1 MKKILK
7 RTGKIFCLFLLIVV
21 LVNILSPLFCRKPDE
36 TYVESLRK
44 TEFTSE
50 TAGVERIC
58 CIDDNE
64 EALLWRLRMI
74 GTAKESIVLST
85 FDLRADD
92 NGTKILAALNCAAA
106 RGVKIQLLIDGI
118 YQQLFLAGSSD
129 FQALAS
135 YENVE
140 VGVYNPVTPVNLFK
154 VNYRMHDKYLI
165 VDVLREEIAEE
176 VEWLDDFDAKTGSP
190 AAFDLASLVQPGE
203 RIADYTISGT
213 GTNWGAPS
221 YQCIVEE
228 GSTDIHAALEDT
240 MHRIIDARA
249 ATGDAVDVL
258 RETMGAMPAA
268 SVGEDDGVSPI
279 DLDLG
284 YVLPGAVTSFAERAQ
299 ACDPSDPLNMT
310 DTAGSGLSK

>member
-7 RTGKIFCLFLLIVV
+7 RTGKVFCLFLLIVV

-118 YQQLFLAGSSD
+118 YQHSFCMNRIIIHQFIHICPCFQNFLFLIKIICTAPWIRA
-129 FQALAS
+129 FFHCIQ
-135 YENVE
+135 
-140 VGVYNPVTPVNLFK
+140 
-154 VNYRMHDKYLI
+154 HDLKLCMI
-165 VDVLREEIAEE
+165 
-176 VEWLDDFDAKTGSP
+176 
-190 AAFDLASLVQPGE
+190 
-203 RIADYTISGT
+203 
-213 GTNWGAPS
+213 
-221 YQCIVEE
+221 
-228 GSTDIHAALEDT
+228 
-240 MHRIIDARA
+240 
-249 ATGDAVDVL
+249 
-258 RETMGAMPAA
+258 
-268 SVGEDDGVSPI
+268 
-279 DLDLG
+279 
-284 YVLPGAVTSFAERAQ
+284 
-299 ACDPSDPLNMT
+299 
-310 DTAGSGLSK
+310 